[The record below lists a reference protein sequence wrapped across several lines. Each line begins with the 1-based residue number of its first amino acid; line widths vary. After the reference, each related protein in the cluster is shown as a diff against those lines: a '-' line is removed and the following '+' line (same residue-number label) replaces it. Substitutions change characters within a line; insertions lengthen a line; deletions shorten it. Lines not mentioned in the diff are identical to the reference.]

1 MSSIS
6 PLKAKP
12 LRNPGQSLD
21 EQLHVLI
28 DEQLVSVY
36 WTATLFVLI
45 AAVEWLA
52 VWQRWPRFPV
62 AWTLVAAIAILYFV
76 WFFYRVRKRARNLR
90 LGRDGERAVGQYLDG
105 LRESAARVFHDV
117 PAGAFNLD
125 HVVISRR
132 GIFIVETKTCSKPH
146 PKATV
151 SVRGDQ
157 IFLAGRVMTRNP
169 VEQVRAQIAWLAQL
183 LQQSTGKTQPI
194 RGAVVFPGWFIEPSS
209 DVKRLGVWMLEP
221 KALPAFIENEPV
233 RLTDADVALT
243 AFHLSRYVR
252 AKNDEAH

>member
-21 EQLHVLI
+21 EQLQRLF
-28 DEQLVSVY
+28 DEQLLSVY
-36 WTATLFVLI
+36 WI
-45 AAVEWLA
+45 AAMFVIMAVLEWLA
-52 VWQRWPRFPV
+52 VWQRWPRLPV
-62 AWTLVAAIAILYFV
+62 PWTITAVGAVLYFA
-76 WFFYRVRKRARNLR
+76 WFFRRFRKRARDLR
-90 LGRDGERAVGQYLDG
+90 LGRDGERAVGQYLEG
-105 LRESAARVFHDV
+105 LREAAARVFHDV
-117 PAGAFNLD
+117 PAEAFNLD

-146 PKATV
+146 PRATV

-157 IFLAGRVMTRNP
+157 ILLAGRVMTRNP
-169 VEQVRAQIAWLAQL
+169 VEQVRAQVAWLAHL
-183 LQQSTGKTQPI
+183 LEQSTGKSLPI
-194 RGAVVFPGWFIEPSS
+194 RGTVVFPGWFIEPSS
-209 DVKRLGVWMLEP
+209 DAKRLGVWVLEP

-233 RLTDADVALT
+233 RLTDADVALA

-252 AKNDEAH
+252 ARNDEAK